1 MAGKRKAK
9 IPSKKVDAEK
19 RLKELE
25 KRLKVVEDEL
35 AKKAEELKA
44 ITKKEKEAVVKYAK
58 KEPEKALAMAF
69 LLGLLV
75 GLLKR

>member
-1 MAGKRKAK
+1 MAGKRKSKA
-9 IPSKKVDAEK
+9 PSMDAEK

-25 KRLKVVEDEL
+25 ERLKVVEDKL

-44 ITKKEKEAVVKYAK
+44 ITKKEREAVVKYTK